1 MNANKTELLRWDK
14 NGEYQC
20 QKIPGIKK
28 RRKPQLQFIRATLKN
43 ILRRLRFM
51 ADQQGF
57 WSAVNLSLSK
67 IFFSVARM
75 NWS

>member
-14 NGEYQC
+14 KGEYQC

-43 ILRRLRFM
+43 ILLRLRFT
-51 ADQQGF
+51 ADQNPC
-57 WSAVNLSLSK
+57 WSAINLSLRK